1 MAGFLEGNPMKSLRS
16 RLTELSR
23 FGLKYDD
30 LLIKNSQAIGFIE
43 SQLGGSGGG
52 FATDDL
58 MRATVALAD
67 TTSALKTKAIAFF
80 QMDYVTKRERLRD
93 IASSGEIEFVL
104 ETITDDAIVYDP
116 DNRFCYAN
124 DLVGEMQYLGDNKK
138 NRLEYQ
144 ERIVNAYNTAF
155 SKIYSRW
162 GFDQGI
168 SAWQYFYQWLIEG
181 HLTFEIIY
189 DDILKP
195 TEIIGFKELDPA
207 SLYPELKKDNEGK
220 MVLMWSQRDP
230 LTKQIRTLADSQI
243 IYISYSNH
251 MRTKRVSFVERLVRS
266 FNMLRII
273 EHSKVIWHTMH
284 APIRLVTTVPIGTKS
299 MQKAKEDVR
308 EFTNTLKE
316 DIYFDGESGE
326 LKVDGKPNILFY
338 KNYVVPVNDQQQQV
352 KIEPL
357 EYAGPNLSGSELLKY
372 FHEKLKM
379 DSKIPNSRYTEGG
392 GTFTLSTEGI
402 SREEIRYNKFILRLR
417 SAYKELI
424 TKPLYLQMCMDVK
437 ELRNDPKFKNAVGVT
452 WYDDNVFEEI
462 KNQDLLNKR
471 IAAINALKAITND
484 ENKPYFSSDFLVRE
498 YLKLSDQVIQKNA
511 DYLAK
516 SKGKTSEGQ
525 PTEVE
530 VPTGAPPPAPAP
542 PAENPEEAGGETKS
556 EMGSP
561 EGGL

>member
-43 SQLGGSGGG
+43 SQMGATGSFIG
-52 FATDDL
+52 DDL
-58 MRATVALAD
+58 MRATLALSD
-67 TTSALKTKAIAFF
+67 TTSTLKTKAIAFF
-80 QMDYVTKRERLRD
+80 QMDYVSKRERLRD
-93 IASSGEIEFVL
+93 IASNGEIEFIL
-104 ETITDDAIVYDP
+104 ETITDDAIVFDD

-124 DLVGEMQYLGDNKK
+124 DLVGELNYQGDSKKLRLDFQEKVLNQY
-138 NRLEYQ
+138 R
-144 ERIVNAYNTAF
+144 AAF

-181 HLTFEIIY
+181 HLAFEIIY
-189 DDILKP
+189 DDLIKP
-195 TEIIGFKELDPA
+195 TEIIGFKELDP
-207 SLYPELKKDNEGK
+207 STLYPEMQRGNDGK
-220 MVLMWSQRDP
+220 LSLTWAQRDP
-230 LTKQIRTLADSQI
+230 ISKQTRQLSDSQI

-251 MRTKRVSFVERLVRS
+251 MRTKRVSFAERLVRS

-316 DIYFDGESGE
+316 DIYFDGDSGE
-326 LKVDGKPNILFY
+326 LKVDGKPNLLFY
-338 KNYVVPVNDQQQQV
+338 KNYVVPINDQQQQV

-372 FHEKLKM
+372 FYEKLKQ

-392 GTFTLSTEGI
+392 GTFTLTSEGI
-402 SREEIRYNKFILRLR
+402 SREEIRYNKFIQRLR

-424 TKPLYLQMCMDVK
+424 TKPLYLQMCLDMK
-437 ELRNDPKFKNAVGVT
+437 ELRNDPKFQNSIGLV
-452 WYDDNVFEEI
+452 WYNDNVFEEI

-471 IAAINALKAITND
+471 IAAINALKAVTND
-484 ENKPYFSSDFLVRE
+484 QNTPYFSSDFLVKE
-498 YLKLSDQVIQKNA
+498 YLKLGDDVLKKNA

-516 SKGKTSEGQ
+516 SKT
-525 PTEVE
+525 PP
-530 VPTGAPPPAPAP
+530 VPGAENQQGAPPPPPGGGAP
-542 PAENPEEAGGETKS
+542 PPTPEPEAGAPS
-556 EMGSP
+556 EFASEVGAP
-561 EGGL
+561 GNL